1 MHGEGRTTNG
11 EERPVMADP
20 ECAESPS
27 PRFPTTHWSR
37 IVAAQGPAAPEAR
50 DALVALCTD
59 YWYPIYSFIRRR
71 GYRPDQAADLTQ
83 DFFARLLEPGAF
95 AAASPRIGRFRS
107 FLRGACSHFLSNY
120 RDREKAL
127 KRGGGCHL
135 IPIDR
140 LEAEGRFGREPA
152 HELTAE
158 RAFERKWA
166 LTLLDRALHR
176 LDLEL
181 VRSRNRPLLE
191 RLRPLVFGEDG
202 ARSYREIAGEVGVSE
217 SAAKMAAHRLRERYR
232 ELLREEVARTVAD
245 ASEIESEITALLT
258 SLAD

>member
-1 MHGEGRTTNG
+1 VRGEAPTAGG
-11 EERPVMADP
+11 QELPFMADP

-50 DALVALCTD
+50 EALVALCTD

-71 GYRPDQAADLTQ
+71 GYGPDQAPDLTQ

-95 AAASPRIGRFRS
+95 ATASPRIGRFRS
-107 FLRGACSHFLSNY
+107 FLRGACSHFLSNQ
-120 RDREKAL
+120 RDREMAL
-127 KRGGGCHL
+127 KRGGGCLL

-152 HELTAE
+152 DELTAE

-176 LDLEL
+176 LDAEL
-181 VRSRNRPLLE
+181 AQSRNRPLIDQ
-191 RLRPLVFGEDG
+191 LRPVVFGEAG
-202 ARSYREIAGEVGVSE
+202 ARSYREIAEEVGTSE
-217 SAAKMAAHRLRERYR
+217 SAVKMAAHRLRNRYR
-232 ELLREEVARTVAD
+232 ELLREEIARTVAD
-245 ASEIESEITALLT
+245 PAEIESEITALLT

>member
-1 MHGEGRTTNG
+1 MRSEAKTAIGK
-11 EERPVMADP
+11 ERPVMADP
-20 ECAESPS
+20 ECAETPS

-59 YWYPIYSFIRRR
+59 YWYPIYSFIRHR

-95 AAASPRIGRFRS
+95 ATASPRIGRFRS

-120 RDREKAL
+120 RDREEAL
-127 KRGGGCHL
+127 KRGGGSRV
-135 IPIDR
+135 ISIDR
-140 LEAEGRFGREPA
+140 LEAEGRFGSEPA
-152 HELTAE
+152 HELTAD

-176 LDLEL
+176 LDAEL
-181 VRSRNRPLLE
+181 VQAKNRPLLE
-191 RLRPLVFGEDG
+191 RLRPVVFGEDG
-202 ARSYREIAGEVGVSE
+202 ARSYREIAGEVGTSE
-217 SAAKMAAHRLRERYR
+217 SAVKMAAHRLRQRYR
-232 ELLREEVARTVAD
+232 ELLHEEIARTVAD
-245 ASEIESEITALLT
+245 PAEIESEISELMKA
-258 SLAD
+258 LAD